1 MRPCSSRPITAL
13 GIPILYTWGADRSGT
28 ISDRATQTASVISQ
42 AGWNEPSAAGAD
54 TARNWYV
61 KVGHKWGN
69 NAASIGYGESKD
81 VIAGFNDKGFNI
93 GFNHNIPKAKVDL
106 YAGYHFN
113 ELATPSTVAS
123 VDDIQAFVLGTKL
136 KFD

>member
-1 MRPCSSRPITAL
+1 
-13 GIPILYTWGADRSGT
+13 
-28 ISDRATQTASVISQ
+28 
-42 AGWNEPSAAGAD
+42 
-54 TARNWYV
+54 
-61 KVGHKWGN
+61 VGQKWGN

-81 VIAGFNDKGFNI
+81 VIDGFTDKGFNI

-113 ELATPSTVAS
+113 QLDTPSTVAS